1 MSLHL
6 QRRSNILDTVAAQAI
21 IIMSQLI
28 WEDEFVNFCLVRN
41 DVRMTRLCLLQII
54 SVEFLHMNFPDYVAT
69 VRKLEKIC

>member
-1 MSLHL
+1 ML
-6 QRRSNILDTVAAQAI
+6 NPMIAQAI
-21 IIMSQLI
+21 IITPQSI